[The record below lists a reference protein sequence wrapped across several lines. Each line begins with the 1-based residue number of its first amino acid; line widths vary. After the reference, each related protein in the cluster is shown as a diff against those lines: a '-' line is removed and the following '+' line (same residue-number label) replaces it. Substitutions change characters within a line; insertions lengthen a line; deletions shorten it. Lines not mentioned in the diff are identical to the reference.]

1 VIARLGAD
9 AVVLLHL
16 AFVVFVVAGG
26 FLVLRHP
33 MLAWLHVPA
42 AAWGAYAELTA
53 TMCPLTP
60 LENALRRRAGL
71 EGYEGGF
78 IEHYLLPLLYPAGL
92 DAADQRLLGFA
103 VVAINVVAYALVV
116 RRYRRRARS

>member
-53 TMCPLTP
+53 TICPLTP
-60 LENALRRRAGL
+60 LENALRRRGGL

-92 DAADQRLLGFA
+92 DVADQRLLGFG